1 MDVDAII
8 RRDFEKRVEELKA
21 WIRIPSI
28 STLPA
33 HAGDVKAAAAWA
45 RDYLAGMGFPL
56 SEVIET
62 DRLPLVYAEWC
73 PYPDKPTLL
82 FYGHCD
88 VQPADPLEEWK
99 SAPFEPEV
107 RDGKIWGR
115 GANDNKGQSIA
126 WMGGLKAL
134 LERDGGTLPVNIKV
148 LMECEEEDGGESI
161 AKYVKEQP
169 ARLKCDAVVVVDT
182 AMIGVDKPSMVI
194 SLRGIT
200 YNEVEVRGAD
210 HDLHSGVYGGVAPNP
225 LHALALLIGRLKGE
239 DGVINIP
246 EIEALIPPVTEDEKA
261 LWAKEDAAEE
271 ALLKSELGV
280 NHLHG
285 DTTYPLMARRGLR
298 PTLEVHGIK
307 GGFVG
312 EGAKTVI
319 PGVASA
325 KISLRVPPGVDAN
338 VVRDAFVKAVERLA
352 PKGYGVTVKSFHAGQ
367 GVNVPWDSNAMMI
380 ARKAMGDVY
389 GKEPVP
395 QREGASIPVCADFAA
410 HLKVPVLMVGFGLN
424 SDDLHA
430 PNENY
435 DLGQLE
441 RGMRTIARLVDGFA
455 K

>member
-8 RRDFEKRVEELKA
+8 RRDFEKRIEELKE
-21 WIRIPSI
+21 WLRIPSI
-28 STLPA
+28 STLPE
-33 HAGDVKAAAAWA
+33 HAGDVKKAAEWA

-56 SEVIET
+56 AEAIET

-73 PYPDKPTLL
+73 PHPGKPTLL

-115 GANDNKGQSIA
+115 GANDNKGQSMA
-126 WMGGLKAL
+126 WMGGLRAV
-134 LERDGGTLPVNIKV
+134 LERDGALPVNIKV

-161 AKYVKEQP
+161 AAYVAAQP
-169 ARLKCDAVVVVDT
+169 ERLKCDAVVVVDT

-225 LHALALLIGRLKGE
+225 LHALAVLIGRLKGE

-246 EIEALIPPVTEDEKA
+246 ELEALIPPVTPDEKA
-261 LWAKEDAAEE
+261 WWAREEE
-271 ALLKSELGV
+271 AEGKILREEMGV
-280 NHLHG
+280 THLHG
-285 DTTYPLMARRGLR
+285 EQGQPLMARRGLR

-325 KISLRVPPGVDAN
+325 KISLRVPPGVDA
-338 VVRDAFVKAVERLA
+338 VVVQDAFVKAVERLM
-352 PKGYGVTVKSFHAGQ
+352 PKGYEVKVKSFHAGQ
-367 GVNVPWDSNAMMI
+367 GVNVGWDSDAMKV
-380 ARKAMGDVY
+380 ARTAMGEVY
-389 GKEPVP
+389 GKEVVP
-395 QREGASIPVCADFAA
+395 MREGASIPVCADFAT

-455 K
+455 G